1 MVSKSGGQTEPN
13 TKITKVIEFFRT
25 KNVNSIGIQRKIKN
39 MLEYRSDSFGNILNL
54 SKHLFSLNTY
64 KLLNKNFFR
73 LLKLRAHFK
82 DANETQ
88 ISDQLYQPF
97 KVKNKTKWTHKETHH
112 TLKPFIDL
120 VPYDINKIKIKIVK
134 NPKSNLSNG
143 EQEAMKHLAKQR
155 DIIITTADKGGAV
168 VLRIMSKLIT
178 NYPIKT
184 NTKNF
189 KQTPPYNTTKRWMIH

>member
-13 TKITKVIEFFRT
+13 TKITKIIELFRT
-25 KNVNSIGIQRKIKN
+25 KNVNSIAIQRKIKN

-97 KVKNKTKWTHKETHH
+97 KVKNKTK
-112 TLKPFIDL
+112 
-120 VPYDINKIKIKIVK
+120 
-134 NPKSNLSNG
+134 
-143 EQEAMKHLAKQR
+143 
-155 DIIITTADKGGAV
+155 
-168 VLRIMSKLIT
+168 
-178 NYPIKT
+178 
-184 NTKNF
+184 
-189 KQTPPYNTTKRWMIH
+189 